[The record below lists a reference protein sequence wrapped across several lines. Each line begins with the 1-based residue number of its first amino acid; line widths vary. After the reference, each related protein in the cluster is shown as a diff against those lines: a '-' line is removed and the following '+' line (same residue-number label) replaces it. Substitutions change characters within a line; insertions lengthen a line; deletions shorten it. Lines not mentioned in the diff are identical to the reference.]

1 MDINNLLD
9 NDNVRI
15 VEQQGNISIIEY
27 IKDLSCP
34 IEHAVLYHYASL
46 MNIRRRQTLIELQN
60 DSYALSA
67 GAMQWM
73 AGKIDMESN
82 VKGVGDFIGKT
93 LKGAVT
99 GEAAAKPI
107 YKGEGYLML
116 EPTYKHLLIEEVS
129 DWDSGLVMEDGMF
142 LACQG
147 SLQHSIAKRDTLSSV
162 FAGEGLF
169 NMVVSGKGLVVLESN
184 VPRSELIEII
194 LDNEEIKIDG
204 SYAICWSNSLK
215 LTVEKSTKSLI
226 GSAVS
231 GEGFVNVY
239 RGSGRILMAPLQ

>member
-1 MDINNLLD
+1 MDINNLMD
-9 NDNVRI
+9 NDNIRV
-15 VEQQGNISIIEY
+15 VEQQGNISVLEY

-34 IEHAVLYHYASL
+34 LEHAVLYHYASL
-46 MNIRRRQTLIELQN
+46 MNIRRRQTLLELKN
-60 DSYALSA
+60 DSYVLSA

-73 AGKIDMESN
+73 AGNIQMESD
-82 VKGVGDFIGKT
+82 VKGVGDFMGKA
-93 LKGAVT
+93 LKGLVT
-99 GEAAAKPI
+99 GEAPSKPI

-129 DWDSGLVMEDGMF
+129 NWDGGLVMEDGMF

-147 SLQHSIAKRDTLSSV
+147 SLHHTVVKRDNMSSV

-169 NMVVSGKGLVVLESN
+169 NMALSGKGLAVLESN
-184 VPRSELIEII
+184 VPRSELIEVV

-215 LTVEKSTKSLI
+215 LTVETSTKGLI
-226 GSAVS
+226 NSAVS

-239 RGSGRILMAPLQ
+239 RGTGRILMAPLQ